1 MRFTAPQAPSPAS
14 GIRSGRSWLA
24 GALVMALTGLVQA
37 QDGIDERKLREAE
50 GPLRWI
56 RLNGERAEQ
65 AKAAVAHK
73 PAAPAADK
81 PQAPKQRASKVARAA
96 SAASVASAESVAAP
110 ASMPGADMAKAEPPA
125 APAEAEPPL
134 VTERREPQWPADL
147 MNRLRRG
154 RVELRFTVAPDG
166 QLASASVAASSNAA
180 LEAAALAAL
189 RGGWH
194 FAPTP
199 TARSARVEFGFDL
212 DGRANATA
220 PSTAAAPAA
229 EPQLEPLEQHDP
241 EWDEVLVQKL
251 RKGRVA
257 LSIEV
262 GTDGQ
267 LRRAEI
273 TSISDQR
280 LAAPALEAI
289 RRWRFVPPAQVRRA
303 SIEFGFDLGP

>member
-1 MRFTAPQAPSPAS
+1 MA
-14 GIRSGRSWLA
+14 LA
-24 GALVMALTGLVQA
+24 GLAHA

-65 AKAAVAHK
+65 AKAAVAPK
-73 PAAPAADK
+73 PAPAAEK
-81 PQAPKQRASKVARAA
+81 PSVVKPRGSKAARAA
-96 SAASVASAESVAAP
+96 SAASATAP
-110 ASMPGADMAKAEPPA
+110 ASAPITETAKAGPPPA
-125 APAEAEPPL
+125 AAEVEPPL
-134 VTERREPQWPADL
+134 VIERREPQWPADL

-166 QLASASVAASSNAA
+166 QLASASVTASSDAA
-180 LEAAALAAL
+180 LEAEALAAL
-189 RGGWH
+189 RGGWR
-194 FAPTP
+194 FEPTP

-212 DGRANATA
+212 DGRANAA
-220 PSTAAAPAA
+220 PSPAAAPAA

-241 EWDEVLVQKL
+241 MWDEALVQSL
-251 RKGRVA
+251 RRGRVA

-267 LRRAEI
+267 LRRADI
-273 TSISDQR
+273 TAISDAR
-280 LAAPALEAI
+280 LGPAALAAI
-289 RRWRFVPPAQVRRA
+289 RRWRFVPPTQARKA